1 MDSLTQLALG
11 AGVGLA
17 VLGPRVG
24 PRRAALVGAVLGTL
38 PDLDVVVPFDDPV
51 DDFTLHR
58 GPSHS
63 LFVHAVVTPLFGEA
77 LMRLFKDLR
86 GERLRAYLG
95 VYLCFAT
102 HALIDA
108 ATIYGTRIFWP
119 LWPEPFGLGSL
130 FIIDPLY
137 TLPLLVALIW
147 ALCLRAWTARFARVV
162 ATCLV
167 LSTAYLGWSLMA
179 QQIAQ
184 ARAATLLASTG
195 LKPDRLLA
203 IPTPFNT
210 LFWRAIAL
218 DGPRY
223 VNLYLPLIG
232 GADAATLYSHPR
244 GTGYADCLAG
254 NAAFAKLARF
264 SDGFYRVDRRGGA
277 FEVSDLRMGLT
288 PSYVFRFAV
297 AEATDAGPRAMI
309 PERRRSERR
318 APGDLDWLF
327 AGITGNGAPR
337 PVEADATTTLAALA
351 AGSADSVRIAA
362 CDQPVSTG

>member
-119 LWPEPFGLGSL
+119 LWPEP
-130 FIIDPLY
+130 
-137 TLPLLVALIW
+137 
-147 ALCLRAWTARFARVV
+147 
-162 ATCLV
+162 
-167 LSTAYLGWSLMA
+167 
-179 QQIAQ
+179 
-184 ARAATLLASTG
+184 
-195 LKPDRLLA
+195 
-203 IPTPFNT
+203 
-210 LFWRAIAL
+210 
-218 DGPRY
+218 
-223 VNLYLPLIG
+223 
-232 GADAATLYSHPR
+232 
-244 GTGYADCLAG
+244 
-254 NAAFAKLARF
+254 
-264 SDGFYRVDRRGGA
+264 
-277 FEVSDLRMGLT
+277 
-288 PSYVFRFAV
+288 
-297 AEATDAGPRAMI
+297 
-309 PERRRSERR
+309 
-318 APGDLDWLF
+318 
-327 AGITGNGAPR
+327 
-337 PVEADATTTLAALA
+337 
-351 AGSADSVRIAA
+351 
-362 CDQPVSTG
+362 